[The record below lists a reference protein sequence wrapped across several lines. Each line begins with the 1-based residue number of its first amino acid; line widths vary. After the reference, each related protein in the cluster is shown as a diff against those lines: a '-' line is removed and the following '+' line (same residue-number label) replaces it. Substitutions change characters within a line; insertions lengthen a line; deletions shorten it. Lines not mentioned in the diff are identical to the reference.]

1 MKADA
6 AIFPSNALSI
16 TLNATF
22 SAKDTLNLAKRNFFS
37 KESPRANL
45 DVRHALRRTKKRLH
59 VSKNTPPT
67 DALSRPTKYFTFTP
81 DLLRARV
88 RLDSRSRETVAAARP
103 YAREGA
109 LSF

>member
-6 AIFPSNALSI
+6 ATLPSNALSI

-37 KESPRANL
+37 KGSPRANL
-45 DVRHALRRTKKRLH
+45 DVRHAPWRTRKRLH
-59 VSKNTPPT
+59 VSKNTPPA
-67 DALSRPTKYFTFTP
+67 DALSRPAKYFTFTP
-81 DLLRARV
+81 DLLRERV

-109 LSF
+109 PSF